1 MPPVTVKMRVLLF
14 LYSTGNLVGSTLA
27 LGGLGMFF
35 AGQIYDWW
43 FPIVAGLYAV
53 GWLAVPGNKELE
65 IRVRREASQAGLI
78 ESLEDLI
85 DEAQERLPRGAV
97 QHLHKIRETVDV
109 LAPKLASGSIAM
121 TSAISLTNA
130 VTRDLPETV
139 RNYLR
144 LPAAF
149 AAIHVLE
156 NGKTCKQLLIEQ
168 LALLSGQ
175 LGKIAESVYRD
186 DADALVVNGKFL
198 QEKFRPVTFVG

>member
-1 MPPVTVKMRVLLF
+1 MAPVTIKMSVLLF
-14 LYSTGNLVGSTLA
+14 LYGTRNLVASTLA

-35 AGQIYDWW
+35 AGTISEWW
-43 FPIVAGLYAV
+43 FPIVAGLYAI
-53 GWLAVPGNKELE
+53 GWLAVPADKELE
-65 IRVRREASQAGLI
+65 IRVRREATQAGLI

-85 DEAQERLPRGAV
+85 GEAQGKLPRDAV
-97 QHLHKIRETVDV
+97 AHLHKIRETVDV
-109 LAPKLASGSIAM
+109 LAPKLASGAIAM
-121 TSAISLTNA
+121 TSAVSLTNA

-144 LPAAF
+144 LPSAF

-156 NGKTCKQLLIEQ
+156 GGKTCKQLLNEQ

-175 LGKIAESVYRD
+175 LRKIAEGVYQD

>member
-14 LYSTGNLVGSTLA
+14 LYSTRNLVGSTLA

-35 AGQIYDWW
+35 AGQISDWW
-43 FPIVAGLYAV
+43 FPIVAGLYAI
-53 GWLAVPGNKELE
+53 GWLAVPHDKELE
-65 IRVRREASQAGLI
+65 IRVRREASQADLI
-78 ESLEDLI
+78 ESLEELMG
-85 DEAQERLPRGAV
+85 EAQQKLPRAAV
-97 QHLHKIRETVDV
+97 AHLHKIRETVDV
-109 LAPKLASGSIAM
+109 LVPKLASGSMTM
-121 TSAISLTNA
+121 TSAVSLTNA

-144 LPAAF
+144 LPSAF

-156 NGKTCKQLLIEQ
+156 GGKTCKQLLIEQ
-168 LALLSGQ
+168 LALLSTQ
-175 LGKIAESVYRD
+175 LGNIADSVYRD